1 MIVRLSKYNHEVKK
15 MRLTGKVAVITGAG
29 SGMGEAEALMFAREG
44 AKVVVTDIN
53 FEATEAVVAQIKE
66 AGGEAIAIKHNVAS
80 KEDWEN
86 VYNKTVEAFGK
97 LDILVNNA
105 GISLAK
111 DFMEQTE
118 EDWAR
123 TYAININGTML
134 GMQLAIPLM
143 EKNEGGSIVNISSI
157 SALTGMAGAGA
168 YTASKGAVR
177 SITKAAAVDYGKKN
191 IRVNSV
197 HPGYIVTPMS
207 APHMEHPDYKN
218 YFLSQIALPNLGK
231 AEEVASAVL
240 FLASDEASHITGIE
254 LPVDG
259 GVTAK

>member
-1 MIVRLSKYNHEVKK
+1 

-29 SGMGEAEALMFAREG
+29 SGMGEETAKLFAREG
-44 AKVVVTDIN
+44 ATVVATDIN
-53 FEATEAVVAQIKE
+53 LEAVTRVVETIRSN
-66 AGGEAIAIKHNVAS
+66 GGEAIALQHDVTSRN
-80 KEDWEN
+80 DWEN
-86 VYNKTVEAFGK
+86 IYNEVQSVCGK
-97 LDILVNNA
+97 LDVLVNNA
-105 GISLAK
+105 GIALAK
-111 DFMEQTE
+111 PFLDQTE

-123 TYAININGTML
+123 TYRINIDGVML
-134 GMQLAIPLM
+134 GTQYAIPLM
-143 EKNEGGSIVNISSI
+143 EQNGGGSIVNISSI

-177 SITKAAAVDYGKKN
+177 SLTKAAAVDYGKHN

-207 APHMEHPDYKN
+207 APHMEHPHYKQH
-218 YFLSQIALPNLGK
+218 FLNQIALPNLGR
-231 AEEVASAVL
+231 AEEVATAVL
-240 FLASDEASHITGIE
+240 FLASDEANHITGIE

>member
-1 MIVRLSKYNHEVKK
+1 
-15 MRLTGKVAVITGAG
+15 MRLQGKVAVITGAG
-29 SGMGEAEALMFAREG
+29 SGMGEATAKLFAKEG
-44 AKVVVTDIN
+44 ATVIATDIN
-53 FEATEAVVAQIKE
+53 LEAVTSVVETIRAQD
-66 AGGEAIAIKHNVAS
+66 GEALAVRHDVTS
-80 KEDWEN
+80 RTDWED
-86 VYNKTVEAFGK
+86 VYNKVQATCGK

-105 GISLAK
+105 GIALATP
-111 DFMEQTE
+111 FLQQTE

-123 TYAININGTML
+123 TYRINIDGVML
-134 GMQLAIPLM
+134 GTQYAIPLM
-143 EKNEGGSIVNISSI
+143 EKNCGGSIVNISSI

-177 SITKAAAVDYGKKN
+177 SLTKAAAVDYGKQN

-207 APHMEHPDYKN
+207 APHMEHPDYKQH
-218 YFLSQIALPNLGK
+218 FLAQVALPNLGT
-231 AEEVASAVL
+231 AHEVAAAVL
-240 FLASDEASHITGIE
+240 FLASDEANHITGIE

>member
-1 MIVRLSKYNHEVKK
+1 
-15 MRLTGKVAVITGAG
+15 MRLQGKVAVITGAG
-29 SGMGEAEALMFAREG
+29 SGMGEATAKLFAKEG
-44 AKVVVTDIN
+44 ATVIATDIN
-53 FEATEAVVAQIKE
+53 LEAVTNVVEAIRAQD
-66 AGGEAIAIKHNVAS
+66 GEALAIRHDVTS
-80 KEDWEN
+80 RTDWEN
-86 VYNKTVEAFGK
+86 VYSEVQATCGK

-105 GISLAK
+105 GIALATP
-111 DFMEQTE
+111 FLQQTE

-123 TYAININGTML
+123 TYRINIDGVML
-134 GMQLAIPLM
+134 GTQYAIPLM
-143 EKNEGGSIVNISSI
+143 EKNYGGSIVNISSI

-177 SITKAAAVDYGKKN
+177 SLTKAAAVDYGKQN

-207 APHMEHPDYKN
+207 APHMEHPDYKQH
-218 YFLSQIALPNLGK
+218 FLNQVALPNLGT
-231 AEEVASAVL
+231 AHEVAAAVL
-240 FLASDEASHITGIE
+240 FLASDEANHITGIE

>member
-1 MIVRLSKYNHEVKK
+1 
-15 MRLTGKVAVITGAG
+15 MRLANKVAIITGAG
-29 SGMGEAEALMFAREG
+29 SGMGEAAAGLFAKEG
-44 AKVVVTDIN
+44 AKVVATDIN
-53 FEATEAVVAQIKE
+53 LEAVEAVAAKIRE
-66 AGGEAIAIKHNVAS
+66 AGGEAIAVKHNVAD
-80 KEDWEN
+80 KNEWDN
-86 VYNKTVEAFGK
+86 VIAKTVEAYGK

-105 GISLAK
+105 GISVSK

-118 EDWAR
+118 EDFMR
-123 TYAININGTML
+123 GFAINTNSVMH
-134 GMQLAIPLM
+134 GMQVAIPQM
-143 EKNEGGSIVNISSI
+143 EANGGGSIVNISSI
-157 SALTGMAGAGA
+157 AGLTGMSGAGV

-191 IRVNSV
+191 IRVNSI

-207 APHMEHPDYKN
+207 QQFMESDDYRP
-218 YFLSQIALPNLGK
+218 YFLSQIALPELGK
-231 AEEVASAVL
+231 AIEVANAML

>member
-1 MIVRLSKYNHEVKK
+1 
-15 MRLTGKVAVITGAG
+15 MRLQGKVAVITGAG
-29 SGMGEAEALMFAREG
+29 SGMGESTARLFAKEG
-44 AKVVVTDIN
+44 ATVVATDIN
-53 FEATEAVVAQIKE
+53 EQGVQSVVESIRAQ
-66 AGGEAIAIKHNVAS
+66 GGEAIAVKHDVTS
-80 KEDWEN
+80 RPSWEDVFAE
-86 VYNKTVEAFGK
+86 VEATCGK

-105 GISLAK
+105 GIALAK
-111 DFMEQTE
+111 PFLEQTE

-123 TYAININGTML
+123 TYRINIDGVML
-134 GMQLAIPLM
+134 GTQYAIPLM
-143 EKNEGGSIVNISSI
+143 TENGGGSIVNISSI

-177 SITKAAAVDYGKKN
+177 SLTKAAAVDYGKQN

-207 APHMEHPDYKN
+207 APHMEHPDYKQH
-218 YFLSQIALPNLGK
+218 FLNQIALPNLGQ
-231 AEEVASAVL
+231 ADEVAAAVL
-240 FLASDEASHITGIE
+240 FLASDEANHISGIE

>member
-1 MIVRLSKYNHEVKK
+1 

-29 SGMGEAEALMFAREG
+29 SGMGEETAKLFAREG
-44 AKVVVTDIN
+44 ATVVATDIN
-53 FEATEAVVAQIKE
+53 LEAVTRVVETIRSN
-66 AGGEAIAIKHNVAS
+66 GGEAIAFQHDVTSRN
-80 KEDWEN
+80 DWEN
-86 VYNKTVEAFGK
+86 IYNEVQSVCGK
-97 LDILVNNA
+97 LDVLVNNA
-105 GISLAK
+105 GIALATPFL
-111 DFMEQTE
+111 DQTE

-123 TYAININGTML
+123 TYRINIDGVML
-134 GMQLAIPLM
+134 GTQYAIPLM
-143 EKNEGGSIVNISSI
+143 EQNGGGSIVNISSI

-177 SITKAAAVDYGKKN
+177 SLTKAAAVDYGKHN

-207 APHMEHPDYKN
+207 APHMEHPDYKQH
-218 YFLSQIALPNLGK
+218 FLNQIALPNLGR
-231 AEEVASAVL
+231 AEEVATAVL
-240 FLASDEASHITGIE
+240 FLASDEANHITGIE

>member
-1 MIVRLSKYNHEVKK
+1 

-29 SGMGEAEALMFAREG
+29 SGMGEETAKLFAREG
-44 AKVVVTDIN
+44 ATVVATDIN
-53 FEATEAVVAQIKE
+53 VDAVTRVVETIRTN
-66 AGGEAIAIKHNVAS
+66 GGEALALQHDVTS
-80 KEDWEN
+80 RSDWERIYDE
-86 VYNKTVEAFGK
+86 VRFVCGK

-105 GISLAK
+105 GIALAK
-111 DFMEQTE
+111 PFLEQTE
-118 EDWAR
+118 DDWAR
-123 TYAININGTML
+123 TYRINIDGVML
-134 GMQLAIPLM
+134 GTQYAIPLM
-143 EKNEGGSIVNISSI
+143 EQNGGGSIVNISSI

-177 SITKAAAVDYGKKN
+177 SLTKAAAVDYGKYN

-207 APHMEHPDYKN
+207 APHMEQPDYKRH
-218 YFLSQIALPNLGK
+218 FLNQIALPNLGR
-231 AEEVASAVL
+231 AEEVAMAIL

>member
-1 MIVRLSKYNHEVKK
+1 

-29 SGMGEAEALMFAREG
+29 SGMGEETAKLFAREG
-44 AKVVVTDIN
+44 ATVVATDIN
-53 FEATEAVVAQIKE
+53 LEAVTRVVETIRSN
-66 AGGEAIAIKHNVAS
+66 GGEAIALQHDVTSRN
-80 KEDWEN
+80 DWEN
-86 VYNKTVEAFGK
+86 IYNEVHSVCGK
-97 LDILVNNA
+97 LDVLVNNA
-105 GISLAK
+105 GIALAK
-111 DFMEQTE
+111 PFLDQTE

-123 TYAININGTML
+123 TYRINIDGVML
-134 GMQLAIPLM
+134 GTQYAIPLM
-143 EKNEGGSIVNISSI
+143 EQNGGGSIVNISSI

-177 SITKAAAVDYGKKN
+177 SLTKAAAVDYGKHN

-207 APHMEHPDYKN
+207 APHMEHPDYKQH
-218 YFLSQIALPNLGK
+218 FLNQIALPNLGR
-231 AEEVASAVL
+231 AEEVATAVL
-240 FLASDEASHITGIE
+240 FLASDEANHITGIE

>member
-1 MIVRLSKYNHEVKK
+1 
-15 MRLTGKVAVITGAG
+15 MRLPNKIALITGAG
-29 SGMGEAEALMFAREG
+29 SGMGEAEALRFAKEG
-44 AKVVVTDIN
+44 ATVVATDIN
-53 FEATEAVVAQIKE
+53 EEAVKNVVTQITE
-66 AGGEAIAIKHNVAS
+66 SGGQAVFYKHNVAS
-80 KEDWEN
+80 HDDWQQIMAD
-86 VYNKTVEAFGK
+86 VKKRYGR

-105 GISLAK
+105 GISLATP
-111 DFMEQTE
+111 FEEQTE

-123 TYAININGTML
+123 TYGININGVMF
-134 GMQLAIPLM
+134 GMQQAIPLM
-143 EKNEGGSIVNISSI
+143 QEHGGSIVNISSI

-177 SITKAAAVDYGKKN
+177 SITKAAAVDYGKQN

-207 APHMEHPDYKN
+207 APSMEQYKD
-218 YFLSQIALPNLGK
+218 YFLTQVALPELGNS
-231 AEEVASAVL
+231 EEVTNAVL

>member
-1 MIVRLSKYNHEVKK
+1 
-15 MRLTGKVAVITGAG
+15 MRLNNKVAVITGAG
-29 SGMGEAEALMFAREG
+29 SGMGEEEALLFAREG
-44 AKVVVTDIN
+44 AKVVATDIN
-53 FEATEAVVAQIKE
+53 LEAVQAVVEKIKE
-66 AGGEAIAIKHNVAS
+66 AGGDAIAVKHNVAS
-80 KEDWEN
+80 RGDWET
-86 VYNKTVEAFGK
+86 VYELTVKAYDK

-105 GISLAK
+105 GIPLPKA
-111 DFMEQTE
+111 FMEQNE

-123 TYAININGTML
+123 TYAININSIMIGT
-134 GMQLAIPLM
+134 QLAIPLM
-143 EKNEGGSIVNISSI
+143 DKIGGGSIVNISSI
-157 SALTGMAGAGA
+157 SALVGMAGAGG

-207 APHMEHPDYKN
+207 AESMENPAYKN
-218 YFLSQIALPNLGK
+218 HFLSQMALPNLGK
-231 AEEVASAVL
+231 AEEVAAAVL
-240 FLASDEASHITGIE
+240 FLASDDASHITGIE

>member
-1 MIVRLSKYNHEVKK
+1 MIVRLSKCNYEVNK
-15 MRLTGKVAVITGAG
+15 MRLAGKVAVITGAG
-29 SGMGEAEALMFAREG
+29 SGMGEAEALMFAKEG
-44 AKVVVTDIN
+44 AKVVATDIN
-53 FEATEAVVAQIKE
+53 FEAVEAVVAQIKE
-66 AGGEAIAIKHNVAS
+66 AGGEAIAFKHNVAT
-80 KEDWEN
+80 KEDWEH
-86 VYNKTVEAFGK
+86 VYNTTIEEFGK

-207 APHMEHPDYKN
+207 APHMEHPDFKN

-231 AEEVASAVL
+231 AEEVAAAVL
-240 FLASDEASHITGIE
+240 FLASDEANHITGIE

>member
-1 MIVRLSKYNHEVKK
+1 

-29 SGMGEAEALMFAREG
+29 SGMGEETAKLFAREG
-44 AKVVVTDIN
+44 ATVVATDIN
-53 FEATEAVVAQIKE
+53 LEAVTRVVETIRSN
-66 AGGEAIAIKHNVAS
+66 GGEAIALQHDVTSRN
-80 KEDWEN
+80 DWEN
-86 VYNKTVEAFGK
+86 IYNEVQSVCGK
-97 LDILVNNA
+97 LDVLVNNA
-105 GISLAK
+105 GIALAK
-111 DFMEQTE
+111 PFLDQTE

-123 TYAININGTML
+123 TYRINIDGVML
-134 GMQLAIPLM
+134 GTQYAIPLM
-143 EKNEGGSIVNISSI
+143 EQNGGGSIINISSI

-177 SITKAAAVDYGKKN
+177 SLTKAAAVDYGKHN

-207 APHMEHPDYKN
+207 APHMEHPDYKQH
-218 YFLSQIALPNLGK
+218 FLNQIALPNLGR
-231 AEEVASAVL
+231 AEEVATAVL
-240 FLASDEASHITGIE
+240 FLASDEANHITGIE

>member
-1 MIVRLSKYNHEVKK
+1 

-29 SGMGEAEALMFAREG
+29 SGMGEATAKLFAREG
-44 AKVVVTDIN
+44 ATVVATDIN
-53 FEATEAVVAQIKE
+53 LDAVTHVVETIRSN
-66 AGGEAIAIKHNVAS
+66 GGEAIALQHDVTS
-80 KEDWEN
+80 RQDWESIYDE
-86 VYNKTVEAFGK
+86 VQSVCGK
-97 LDILVNNA
+97 LDVLVNNA
-105 GISLAK
+105 GIALAK
-111 DFMEQTE
+111 PFLDQTE

-123 TYAININGTML
+123 TYRINIDGVML
-134 GMQLAIPLM
+134 GTQYAIPLM
-143 EKNEGGSIVNISSI
+143 EQNGGGSIVNISSI

-177 SITKAAAVDYGKKN
+177 SLTKAAAVDYGKHN

-207 APHMEHPDYKN
+207 APHMEHPDYKQH
-218 YFLSQIALPNLGK
+218 FLNQIALPNLGR
-231 AEEVASAVL
+231 AEEVVTAVL
-240 FLASDEASHITGIE
+240 FLASDEANHITGIE